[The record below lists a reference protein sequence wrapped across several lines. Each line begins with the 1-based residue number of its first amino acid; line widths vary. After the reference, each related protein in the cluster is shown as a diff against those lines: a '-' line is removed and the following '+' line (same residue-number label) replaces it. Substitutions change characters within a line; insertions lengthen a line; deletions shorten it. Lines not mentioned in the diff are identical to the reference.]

1 MTELE
6 ILDMA
11 SQLSQSNDAF
21 SQWAACHIH
30 ESIKEWHD
38 NSNKDFDAEN
48 EEIALHYDAK
58 WISETRN
65 KEEMMSLLLS
75 WYNNIN

>member
-1 MTELE
+1 M
-6 ILDMA
+6 
-11 SQLSQSNDAF
+11 
-21 SQWAACHIH
+21 
-30 ESIKEWHD
+30 D

-58 WISETRN
+58 WLSETRN
-65 KEEMMSLLLS
+65 KEEMMSLLLN